1 MFDQNDYNNAYI
13 ILFAGKKEEG
23 KNSVINAFFNIIKGI
38 KLEENKRYVLKS
50 LESNKDNGLHLYYL
64 KDVNNKPIIIINCEG
79 YGEREIQNDDNIN
92 KAFAYMFSYLIKHIN
107 LICYVAKETKEKINI
122 YNRYIFSCFTNL
134 FTEDFYRNFVIINTY
149 PNKNTIKEGSK
160 FIESLSNDIN
170 FKNIDDKIDKTN
182 RYIVDSES
190 ILKNE
195 IKDELTI
202 YSYNQLNI
210 LYNDRIKNLK
220 PIDMGECSSFMN
232 KKNEIRNI
240 INNIISNFKQLK
252 IENKKIPSFDSN
264 IYNYESK
271 IREINNKISSK
282 DSQISQCYS
291 YESRYQSELSSLEK
305 EHNSKMSSLDN
316 EYETITKRELDYTSN
331 SEHTRCDTCKKNCHD
346 YCDCF
351 GGFVNRCEIFPIFG
365 DNCEKCGHSKSSHT
379 LHTHSHYID
388 KSERRKIPN
397 YEKKNAENDYYNRR
411 KSEINRNISNKQY
424 ERNNLSRERDK
435 LYNEKKSLESNKNY
449 NVNEKSRI
457 NNIIKNKNKELS
469 SDILQLIKISQK
481 NKEKAMNKNHMEIE
495 NEYIDMLLNE
505 VGNDK
510 IEQIQ
515 KLKEIKELNKIYK
528 EVTTNYLY
536 LLTFKLESQDNMYY

>member
-1 MFDQNDYNNAYI
+1 MRRNQKKKNRRKKKNYLSSFSKSNSIVNDSFNSDHDTSVESYNNLNQSYNIINKNENKLNEDEKMINFVKTLEQSEIKKEKYTEKIFQYFYDLFDQNDYNNAYI

-23 KNSVINAFFNIIKGI
+23 KNSVINAFLNIIKGI

-50 LESNKDNGLHLYYL
+50 LESNIDNGLHLYHL

-79 YGEREIQNDDNIN
+79 YGEREIKNDDNIN

-220 PIDMGECSSFMN
+220 PIDMGECSSFIN

-264 IYNYESK
+264 I
-271 IREINNKISSK
+271 
-282 DSQISQCYS
+282 
-291 YESRYQSELSSLEK
+291 
-305 EHNSKMSSLDN
+305 
-316 EYETITKRELDYTSN
+316 
-331 SEHTRCDTCKKNCHD
+331 
-346 YCDCF
+346 
-351 GGFVNRCEIFPIFG
+351 
-365 DNCEKCGHSKSSHT
+365 
-379 LHTHSHYID
+379 
-388 KSERRKIPN
+388 
-397 YEKKNAENDYYNRR
+397 
-411 KSEINRNISNKQY
+411 
-424 ERNNLSRERDK
+424 
-435 LYNEKKSLESNKNY
+435 
-449 NVNEKSRI
+449 
-457 NNIIKNKNKELS
+457 
-469 SDILQLIKISQK
+469 
-481 NKEKAMNKNHMEIE
+481 
-495 NEYIDMLLNE
+495 
-505 VGNDK
+505 
-510 IEQIQ
+510 
-515 KLKEIKELNKIYK
+515 
-528 EVTTNYLY
+528 
-536 LLTFKLESQDNMYY
+536 